1 MTENLLGLSG
11 IIILGIM
18 AQWIAWRLK
27 LPSILLLL
35 VIGFIAGPITG
46 FLRPDA
52 LFGESLFPIVSLS
65 VALILFEGGLSLRVF
80 ELRATGS
87 VVHRLITVG
96 ALVTWF
102 LSAMASH
109 YILGLSLPLSVL
121 LGAIVLVTGPT
132 VIIPLLSQVRPSAK
146 VASVLRWEGILTDP
160 IGAVLA
166 VLVYE
171 AIISGSFHEV
181 PSVAMMGMF
190 KTALAGGGAGVL
202 GAMFIVVFLKYYW
215 IPDFL
220 RSPFTLMSVVA
231 VFSASNLFQP
241 ESGLLAVTL
250 MGVVLANQK
259 FVPIKHIIEFKENLR
274 VLLLAVLFIV
284 LAARLDP
291 ADLGFLGIE
300 SFVFLA
306 LLIFVVRPVAV
317 FLSSAFSDLNWKERV
332 FLSFVAPRGIVA
344 AAVASVFALHLAEAG
359 HADARVLAPIIFL
372 VITGTVIVYGLGAPV
387 LARRLGLSQ
396 PAPQGV
402 LMVGASPWAVAMAVA
417 LKEAG
422 FNVLMADTNWNNI
435 ASARMKGLQTYYG
448 SVLSETALQ
457 DIDTEGIGRMIALTS
472 NNGVN
477 SLAVIRFGEV
487 FESSGLYQLTPRG
500 EEKREKEPVSSH
512 LHGRFLFGPE
522 VTFAYLAERFSK
534 GAVIKK
540 TRLSEVS
547 DFKAH
552 LARYRNAVPLF
563 LITETGE
570 LSFFTVDKQLNPL
583 PGQTVISVVD
593 AEDGK
598 EA

>member
-1 MTENLLGLSG
+1 LTENLLGLSG

-46 FLRPDA
+46 FLHPDA

-102 LSAMASH
+102 LSALAAH
-109 YILGLSLPLSVL
+109 YLLGLSLPLSVL
-121 LGAIVLVTGPT
+121 LGAIILVTGPT
-132 VIIPLLSQVRPSAK
+132 VIIPLLRQVRPSAR
-146 VASVLRWEGILTDP
+146 VASVLRWEGILIDP

-181 PSVAMMGMF
+181 PSVAMMGML

-202 GAMFIVVFLKYYW
+202 GALLIVVFLKYYLL
-215 IPDFL
+215 PDFL

-231 VFSASNLFQP
+231 VFSGSNLFQP
-241 ESGLLAVTL
+241 ESGLLAVTV
-250 MGVVLANQK
+250 MGVALTNQK

-291 ADLGFLGIE
+291 ADLGFLGFG

-306 LLIFVVRPVAV
+306 FLIFVVRPVSV
-317 FLSSAFSDLNWKERV
+317 FLSSAFSELNWRERV

-344 AAVASVFALHLAEAG
+344 AAVASVFALRLAEAG
-359 HADARVLAPIIFL
+359 YIDARVLAPVTFL

-387 LARRLGLSQ
+387 LARRLDLSQ

-402 LMVGASPWAVAMAVA
+402 LMAGAYPWAVSMAVA

-422 FNVLMADTNWNNI
+422 FKVLMADTNWNNI
-435 ASARMKGLQTYYG
+435 AAARMNGLQTYYG
-448 SVLSETALQ
+448 SVLSETVLQ
-457 DIDTEGIGRMIALTS
+457 DIDLEGIGRLVAMTP
-472 NNGVN
+472 NYGVN

-487 FESSGLYQLTPRG
+487 FESSGLYQLTPHG
-500 EEKREKEPVSSH
+500 EEKRDKERVSSH

-522 VTFAYLAERFSK
+522 VTFAYLTARFSK

-563 LITETGE
+563 LINEAGE

-583 PGQTVISVVD
+583 PGQTVMSLVD

>member
-46 FLRPDA
+46 FLHPDA

-102 LSAMASH
+102 LSAMAAH
-109 YILGLSLPLSVL
+109 YILALSLPLSVL
-121 LGAIVLVTGPT
+121 LGAIILVTGPT
-132 VIIPLLSQVRPSAK
+132 VIIPLLRQVRPSAR
-146 VASVLRWEGILTDP
+146 VASVLRWEGILIDP

-181 PSVAMMGMF
+181 PSVAMMGML
-190 KTALAGGGAGVL
+190 KTGLAGGGAGVL
-202 GAMFIVVFLKYYW
+202 GATLIVVFLKYYW
-215 IPDFL
+215 LPDFL

-231 VFSASNLFQP
+231 VFSASNLFQS
-241 ESGLLAVTL
+241 ESGLLAVTV
-250 MGVVLANQK
+250 MGVVLTNQK

-291 ADLGFLGIE
+291 NDLGFLGIE

-306 LLIFVVRPVAV
+306 LLIFVVRPVSV
-317 FLSSAFSDLNWKERV
+317 FLSSAFSELNWKERL

-344 AAVASVFALHLAEAG
+344 AAVASVFALRLAEAG
-359 HADARVLAPIIFL
+359 YIDARVLASVTFL
-372 VITGTVIVYGLGAPV
+372 VISGTVIVYGLGAPV

-402 LMVGASPWAVAMAVA
+402 LMVGAYPWAVSMAVA
-417 LKEAG
+417 LKEAD
-422 FNVLMADTNWNNI
+422 FKVLMADTNWNNI
-435 ASARMKGLQTYYG
+435 ASARMAGLQTYYG
-448 SVLSETALQ
+448 SVLSETVLQ
-457 DIDTEGIGRMIALTS
+457 DIDLEGIGRLLALTP
-472 NNGVN
+472 NYGVN
-477 SLAVIRFGEV
+477 SLAVIRFDEV
-487 FESSGLYQLTPRG
+487 FESSGLYQLTPQG
-500 EEKREKEPVSSH
+500 EEKGEKEPVSSH
-512 LHGRFLFGPE
+512 LHGRFLFSPE
-522 VTFAYLAERFSK
+522 ITFSYLTARFSK
-534 GAVIKK
+534 GAVIKRTCLTDVFDYK
-540 TRLSEVS
+540 V
-547 DFKAH
+547 FMAH
-552 LARYRNAVPLF
+552 YKNAVPLF
-563 LITETGE
+563 LITDSGE
-570 LSFFTVDKQLNPL
+570 LDFFVVDKQMNPL
-583 PGQTVISVVD
+583 PGHTVISIVD
-593 AEDGK
+593 SE